1 MLDGFGGQVGVGK
14 SGCIAVIGG
23 GLKTTLFYC
32 LERAYM
38 KSIKNIFAI
47 SLTIIISLVVGSCDL
62 TSTGDHTIPFEEIQ
76 MQGMD
81 RVSIGGKLEVVIN
94 SQEEYEEL
102 IYQRFQKPLDD
113 YWNTNYQSVLQTV
126 KEQNPGLTDEEYE
139 ELVREI
145 FYSTLPFKGTENY
158 IHPKIN
164 FNQYTLLGQD
174 ANSGGCELPAYK
186 IEVLKNG
193 TEYVYRITIKQIGNC
208 EMSILKNK
216 WILIRKIPTG
226 SNVKFEKIEIE

>member
-1 MLDGFGGQVGVGK
+1 MGF
-14 SGCIAVIGG
+14 
-23 GLKTTLFYC
+23 
-32 LERAYM
+32 
-38 KSIKNIFAI
+38 
-47 SLTIIISLVVGSCDL
+47 TIIISLLNSDCNL
-62 TSTGDHTIPFEEIQ
+62 TTPEDVTIAFEEIQ

-193 TEYVYRITIKQIGNC
+193 AEYVYRITIKQTGNC

-216 WILIRKIPTG
+216 WILIRKIPTD